1 MKKFLLPFQWKLA
14 GIVLAI
20 AGTIS
25 ALFYSLFDFKYKMP
39 VFALYSSFLE
49 TKTFAT
55 FRTNVADEITLILLL
70 AGLSLIVFSKEKF
83 EKEGMDALR
92 FKALFTALI
101 INNLFLLFSIL
112 FIFGTGFIAMLVL
125 NIFSFLILYIV
136 FFYWNVRKLKG

>member
-70 AGLSLIVFSKEKF
+70 AGLSLMVFSKEKF

-92 FKALFTALI
+92 FKAFMMALI